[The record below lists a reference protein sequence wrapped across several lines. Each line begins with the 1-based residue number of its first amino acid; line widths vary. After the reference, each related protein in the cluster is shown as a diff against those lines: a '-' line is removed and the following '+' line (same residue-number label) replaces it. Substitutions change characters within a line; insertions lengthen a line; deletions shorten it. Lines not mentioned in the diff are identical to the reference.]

1 MAARTSRLMHSG
13 CHVLAD
19 ACHSTQVQARSLLCG
34 DDFASAGHVMASSAC
49 KRKLHDGRAQL
60 AAFSPAIFS
69 AISQLLSLRSQHAA
83 ASMVCVTLLCVVYPL
98 QAALTAAPSPLW
110 SMTCCSDACFYHML
124 KPKGNGNS
132 QD

>member
-60 AAFSPAIFS
+60 AAFSPAIY
-69 AISQLLSLRSQHAA
+69 LLSHLPTAIPAVSACCCQRGLCDTSLRGVPT
-83 ASMVCVTLLCVVYPL
+83 ASSTD
-98 QAALTAAPSPLW
+98 
-110 SMTCCSDACFYHML
+110 CCSFPSVEHDLLLRCLLLPHV
-124 KPKGNGNS
+124 KTKR
-132 QD
+132 QWE